1 MSLLSLYINAIV
13 IYPCLVKVADAQ
25 LLNGATVCKMDLTD
39 Q

>member
-1 MSLLSLYINAIV
+1 MSLLSLYINVFV

-25 LLNGATVCKMDLTD
+25 LLNGTIVCKMDLTD